1 MSEPIFITQSNVI
14 RGLSSKQYQ
23 ALREMCQYSNNLYN
37 VALYNIRQYFLNQN
51 LFLAYES
58 NYHECKTN
66 ENYGRLQAGVAQQTL
81 KVADRSF
88 KSFFAL
94 LKKCGT
100 SDYRYHDVKIPH
112 YRKKG
117 GYFNIICSGNAI
129 AISNGYF
136 KVPMSR
142 EFRKMHPDV
151 KDILIPY
158 PERLNGGV
166 VKEVR
171 IIPYDNAKH
180 FKIQYV
186 VLWYQEPKDV
196 KSDNCMAIDIGVDNL
211 ATCVSNVETPF
222 IIDGRKLK
230 SINQYWNKRRAKLQS
245 IAIKQGLYTTH
256 QINALNHKRNNC
268 VNDYIKKAAR
278 IIINNCLENHIGALY
293 VGYNKDFKR
302 SVNMG
307 KTNNQN
313 FVQIPFGRLRDQLSF
328 LCWTYGIMYQEVEE
342 SYTSKSSFLDND
354 PLPEY
359 KAEQPYKG
367 TFSGKR
373 IHRGLYRALDGTVIN
388 ADVNGA
394 YNIMRK
400 GKQNFSKEGLSSGL
414 LESPVRIAI
423 Q

>member
-1 MSEPIFITQSNVI
+1 M
-14 RGLSSKQYQ
+14 
-23 ALREMCQYSNNLYN
+23 
-37 VALYNIRQYFLNQN
+37 
-51 LFLAYES
+51 
-58 NYHECKTN
+58 
-66 ENYGRLQAGVAQQTL
+66 
-81 KVADRSF
+81 
-88 KSFFAL
+88 
-94 LKKCGT
+94 
-100 SDYRYHDVKIPH
+100 
-112 YRKKG
+112 
-117 GYFNIICSGNAI
+117 
-129 AISNGYF
+129 
-136 KVPMSR
+136 
-142 EFRKMHPDV
+142 
-151 KDILIPY
+151 
-158 PERLNGGV
+158 
-166 VKEVR
+166 
-171 IIPYDNAKH
+171 
-180 FKIQYV
+180 
-186 VLWYQEPKDV
+186 LWYNEPKNV
-196 KSDNCMAIDIGVDNL
+196 NTDNCMAIDIGVDNL
-211 ATCVSNVETPF
+211 TTCVSNVETPF

-278 IIINNCLENHIGALY
+278 IIINNCLENHIGTLY

-400 GKQNFSKEGLSSGL
+400 GKQNFCKEELSSGL